1 MAKEGLDPVHEK
13 LDVIIDLLKHLLAV
27 ELAREGV
34 TQEAIGKHLH
44 IAKAS
49 VVSMLKGVKKARA
62 E

>member
-34 TQEAIGKHLH
+34 TQ
-44 IAKAS
+44 
-49 VVSMLKGVKKARA
+49 
-62 E
+62 